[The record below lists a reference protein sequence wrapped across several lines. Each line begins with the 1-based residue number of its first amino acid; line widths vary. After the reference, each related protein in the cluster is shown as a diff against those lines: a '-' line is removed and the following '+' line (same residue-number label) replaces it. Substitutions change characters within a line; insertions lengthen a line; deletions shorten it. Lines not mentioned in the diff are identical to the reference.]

1 MTAIARRSIRTL
13 VALGVCVITPAL
25 FVSFHTSTAAS
36 AADSSACEALHEWA
50 KPYTGTSPT
59 LEALAPFDRANRNA
73 SFNAITPAERSALWR
88 EQLRRLARRSEFSDA
103 QRQLIVEAIDLS
115 TPAMYSKEPAA
126 RRAADEYWT
135 RAKNVFPTRES
146 RLLLFQL
153 GGPSP
158 AVRGSAPRTVSTV
171 WDRLTGPFR
180 AHAQPAPWC
189 DCSIAW
195 QDCYWCVTA
204 WCRYQLDGCGPY
216 GWFECDGGCD
226 FWEWPP
232 A

>member
-36 AADSSACEALHEWA
+36 AAGSSSCEVLHEWA
-50 KPYTGTSPT
+50 KAYTGTSPT
-59 LEALAPFDRANRNA
+59 IETLAPFDRAHRIA
-73 SFNAITPAERSALWR
+73 IFNAITPAVRSALWQ

-115 TPAMYSKEPAA
+115 TPAMYAKEPAA

-135 RAKNVFPTRES
+135 RAKHAFPTRES
-146 RLLLFQL
+146 RLLLFEL
-153 GGPSP
+153 GGPSASTRARANR
-158 AVRGSAPRTVSTV
+158 AVPSV

-180 AHAQPAPWC
+180 AQAQPIPWC
-189 DCSIAW
+189 ECSQVW
-195 QDCYWCVTA
+195 QDCYFCVSQL
-204 WCRYQLDGCGPY
+204 CRYQMDGCGPY
-216 GWFECDGGCD
+216 SWFECDGRCD
-226 FWEWPP
+226 YWEWPP
-232 A
+232 S